1 MGSHNE
7 HLTHTIYH
15 SLSTSQSLSWQYIS
29 CIGLVL
35 LSATVRSS
43 VNKEVSLTPAPVT
56 PNTLVSIEFEA
67 VSREIKLLET
77 YGKSSF
83 ISNSD

>member
-1 MGSHNE
+1 MA
-7 HLTHTIYH
+7 IYQ
-15 SLSTSQSLSWQYIS
+15 LYWS
-29 CIGLVL
+29 CFV
-35 LSATVRSS
+35 SATVRSS
-43 VNKEVSLTPAPVT
+43 VNEEVSLTLAPVP
-56 PNTLVSIEFEA
+56 PNTYVSIEFET